1 MPKTILNGCCP
12 EITWRVGPFPHGA
25 LQCAPTWPTQECGDV
40 LQIPRG
46 AAFLYQS
53 SPVTTPDPCNFS
65 LHYRKAE
72 HREFLSCLPDTAV
85 S

>member
-53 SPVTTPDPCNFS
+53 SPVTTPDPCNFTTGRLNTES
-65 LHYRKAE
+65 FFHAFRTQL
-72 HREFLSCLPDTAV
+72 
-85 S
+85 